1 MLTEYSEKQRQA
13 ARMLARPD
21 DHRTLREMSELLE
34 VPVSTLCRWR
44 NDPKFQSY
52 LQQLTERY
60 TTPQGERQRIWEAL
74 WPSAEGG
81 NVSAIKLYFEL
92 SRQMN
97 EQDRGEEDES
107 LLEAL
112 RQGAKEVWGHVP
124 AI

>member
-1 MLTEYSEKQRQA
+1 MAQ
-13 ARMLARPD
+13 
-21 DHRTLREMSELLE
+21 
-34 VPVSTLCRWR
+34 C
-44 NDPKFQSY
+44 
-52 LQQLTERY
+52 
-60 TTPQGERQRIWEAL
+60 
-74 WPSAEGG
+74 EGG